1 MTYKEKMSAAMLWL
15 SLDHRTRFIGYGLR
29 TGRAG
34 GTLKG
39 VPESQIIET
48 PVAENLMTGIAIG
61 QSLAGNLPVLYFERM
76 DFMLNA
82 ADAIVNHLCAAQHI
96 SHGKFLPA
104 VIIRAVVGNKMK
116 PLFTGRTHTQDFS
129 EAFASIGGL
138 RVVQLEATSEI
149 GEEFDAARHDQIL
162 GESTLLVEYKD
173 LL

>member
-1 MTYKEKMSAAMLWL
+1 MTYKEKIIASMDWL
-15 SLDHRTRFIGYGLR
+15 ALDHRTRFIGYGLV

-34 GTLKG
+34 GTLKN
-39 VPESQIIET
+39 VSADQIIET
-48 PVAENLMTGIAIG
+48 PVAENLMAGIAIG
-61 QSLAGNLPVLYFERM
+61 QSLAGNLPVLYYERM
-76 DFMLNA
+76 DFILNA

-96 SHGKFLPA
+96 SRGKFMPA

-129 EAFASIGGL
+129 AAFASIGGL
-138 RVVQLEATSEI
+138 RVVQLTATTEI
-149 GEEFDAARHDQIL
+149 GEEFSAARHDQIL